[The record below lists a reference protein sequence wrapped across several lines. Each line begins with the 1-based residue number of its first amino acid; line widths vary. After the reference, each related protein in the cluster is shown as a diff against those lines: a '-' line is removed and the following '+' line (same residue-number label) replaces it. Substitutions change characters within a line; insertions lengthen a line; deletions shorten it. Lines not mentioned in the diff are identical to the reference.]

1 MYLITCT
8 IPIYLIY
15 VLFGQGTVI
24 IKRSFIF
31 FFSLNCVSQVKSL
44 KQKIEKEKGPSD
56 YSAVQQ
62 KLIYAGKIL
71 GMFPY
76 VINSIYDSFFDD

>member
-1 MYLITCT
+1 
-8 IPIYLIY
+8 
-15 VLFGQGTVI
+15 
-24 IKRSFIF
+24 
-31 FFSLNCVSQVKSL
+31 VKSL

-76 VINSIYDSFFDD
+76 VINSIYDFF